1 MNKTTQKDD
10 LKSNKIFAQE
20 LKRCG
25 MILDI
30 CFADNIE
37 DKKII
42 DKSEMDDLKNKEKE
56 SNQNNKPN
64 NHH

>member
-1 MNKTTQKDD
+1 MNKTNQKDD

-20 LKRCG
+20 LKRCE

-30 CFADNIE
+30 CFTDNIE
-37 DKKII
+37 NKIII

>member
-20 LKRCG
+20 LKRCE

-30 CFADNIE
+30 CFTDNIE

>member
-1 MNKTTQKDD
+1 MNKTNQKDD

-30 CFADNIE
+30 CFTDNIE
-37 DKKII
+37 NKIII